1 MYSPDKRIVVVTG
14 HYGCGKTNF
23 SLNLAQNFPA
33 GSGRD
38 RVLVDLDIVNPYFRS
53 ADYQERLASSGVA
66 VECPPFAGTNLDT
79 PILSG
84 RIDALLRNP
93 QKQVILDVGG
103 DDAGAAALGRF
114 SGIIREQG
122 YEMLYLVN
130 YYRYLTRRP
139 EDALEILQQV
149 EAASRLKATGLV
161 NCSNLARSTTRED
174 VLGSMD
180 FAREVARLTGLPLL
194 FTAVDRQLGFP
205 QSDEFYGMDIYVKSP
220 WEEAL

>member
-1 MYSPDKRIVVVTG
+1 MYHPDKRIVVVTG

-23 SLNLAQNFPA
+23 SLNLAQHQGA
-33 GSGRD
+33 GPKLD

-53 ADYQERLASSGVA
+53 SDYQQQMEALGVS
-66 VECPPFAGTNLDT
+66 VEAPPFAGTNLDT

-93 QKQVILDVGG
+93 SKQVILDVGG

-114 SGIIREQG
+114 SSIIREQG

-194 FTAVDRQLGFP
+194 FTAADRQLGFP
-205 QSDEFYGMDIYVKSP
+205 ASDEFYPLEIYVKNP